1 MSGSV
6 PSFTPAT
13 WGYNQLFGDDD
24 SSASVPE
31 SSVAYPSF
39 DTSAISAAL
48 AGITTMM
55 AQASNNESAYALLA
69 AAPEGTAS
77 TSTNWQSQSTDLAKR
92 IAAAYNSSEDSPK
105 GRASTVLTSPL
116 TDDEVNLSSSVLSGK

>member
-1 MSGSV
+1 MSGVSDV
-6 PSFTPAT
+6 LTLSPLESM
-13 WGYNQLFGDDD
+13 FGGGD
-24 SSASVPE
+24 SSASVPK
-31 SSVAYPSF
+31 SSVEYPTF

-55 AQASNNESAYALLA
+55 AQASNNADAYALLA